1 MYVPHMFIYSYI
13 GTHLGTFHILAIMN
27 NAVMNTGVEIS
38 FGIPSINS
46 FEYIT
51 RRGVAGSYD
60 NSVFCFVFLRN
71 WHAIF

>member
-1 MYVPHMFIYSYI
+1 MYVPHMFIYSYV

-27 NAVMNTGVEIS
+27 NAVTNTDVEIS
-38 FGIPSINS
+38 FGIPFINS

-60 NSVFCFVFLRN
+60 NSVCFF
-71 WHAIF
+71 FF